1 MLLLMRSRHLLQN
14 SLTAK
19 ASINGLAPIHLFGL
33 EEWWTLA
40 TSNEHVREF
49 GLIRRILMRKSI
61 GDGSLY
67 LPEWLELGVQGFKE
81 FLEMFIVSLRVR
93 LLPSLAAG
101 ACAELE
107 TEQLELLWTIS
118 PRV

>member
-1 MLLLMRSRHLLQN
+1 MRSRHLLQN

-61 GDGSLY
+61 GDGSSY
-67 LPEWLELGVQGFKE
+67 LAEWLELGVQGFKE

-107 TEQLELLWTIS
+107 TEQLELLSTIS

>member
-1 MLLLMRSRHLLQN
+1 MRSRHLLQN

-61 GDGSLY
+61 GAGSLN
-67 LPEWLELGVQGFKE
+67 LPERMELGVQGFKE
-81 FLEMFIVSLRVR
+81 ILEMYIVSQRVR